1 MKKFIEAVEGLVKDP
16 EYKSEH
22 ITYINPTE
30 VYDSECFIS
39 IETKWFIYD
48 VHCMKW
54 DDSYEVHVCLSESN
68 FSDVD
73 DRIGDSLR
81 DGIVCESEIDIDI
94 NASQQDIRDEV
105 MSQIDQKGDLQR
117 FKFLRKVLDTMSR
130 LYDQAEDLEC
140 SSLFNE
146 MLGLD
151 SDASF

>member
-1 MKKFIEAVEGLVKDP
+1 MEKFIEAVEGLVKDP

-22 ITYINPTE
+22 ITYVNNVE
-30 VYDSECFIS
+30 SYNSECFLS
-39 IETKWFIYD
+39 IETKWFTYD
-48 VHCMKW
+48 IHCMKL
-54 DDSYEVHVCLSESN
+54 DDCYEMHVCLSESN

-73 DRIGDSLR
+73 DRIEASLR
-81 DGIVCESEIDIDI
+81 DGVVCESEIDIDI

-146 MLGLD
+146 MLGLEV
-151 SDASF
+151 DASF

>member
-22 ITYINPTE
+22 ITYVNRAE
-30 VYDSECFIS
+30 VYDNECFLS
-39 IETKWFIYD
+39 IETKWFTYD
-48 VHCMKW
+48 IHCMKW
-54 DDSYEVHVCLSESN
+54 DDYYEMHVSLTESN
-68 FSDVD
+68 YSDVD
-73 DRIGDSLR
+73 DRIEALLR

-117 FKFLRKVLDTMSR
+117 FKFLRKVLDTMSH
-130 LYDQAEDLEC
+130 LYDQAQDLEC

>member
-22 ITYINPTE
+22 ITYVNQVETYE
-30 VYDSECFIS
+30 DECFLS

-48 VHCMKW
+48 LHCMKY
-54 DDSYEVHVCLSESN
+54 DECYEMHVSLSESN

-73 DRIGDSLR
+73 DRIEASLR
-81 DGIVCESEIDIDI
+81 DGVVCESEIDVDI

-146 MLGLD
+146 MLGLEE
-151 SDASF
+151 DASF